1 MQNDSK
7 KSTVEKSGQSGSRL
21 LTRDEVADL
30 YGLSKRWLE
39 VVATKGKGPP
49 LVRISA
55 RMVRY
60 RVCDI
65 EHWIEAQVTDR
76 SSNVKPSHKAGC

>member
-1 MQNDSK
+1 MHNDSK
-7 KSTVEKSGQSGSRL
+7 KSIDGKSRQSHSRL

-39 VVATKGKGPP
+39 VAATKGEGPP

-65 EHWIEAQVTDR
+65 DHWIEAHVTDR
-76 SSNVKPSHKAGC
+76 SGNVSPSQKAGR